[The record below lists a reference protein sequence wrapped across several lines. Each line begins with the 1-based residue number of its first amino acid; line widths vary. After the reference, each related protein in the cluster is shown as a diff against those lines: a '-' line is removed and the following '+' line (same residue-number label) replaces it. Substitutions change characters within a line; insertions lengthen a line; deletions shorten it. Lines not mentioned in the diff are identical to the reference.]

1 MRLIILEGFYIWDNC
16 AVLLNCRN
24 GIAFK
29 LGNIFVEQKKRGE
42 LMDNGVFFN
51 VKRLLVGN
59 KTAVLIVLLKMRIIK
74 ALL

>member
-1 MRLIILEGFYIWDNC
+1 MGLHLCLAIF
-16 AVLLNCRN
+16 LLS
-24 GIAFK
+24 
-29 LGNIFVEQKKRGE
+29 KKRGE

>member
-1 MRLIILEGFYIWDNC
+1 
-16 AVLLNCRN
+16 
-24 GIAFK
+24 
-29 LGNIFVEQKKRGE
+29 
-42 LMDNGVFFN
+42 MDNGVFFN